1 MDIQIIEDS
10 ITLEEIRKIAEV
22 FYVDM
27 VKGVADIEKE
37 VFALGGEYHM
47 DSNLKLIEHGSKQKD
62 VWGFNLYLDK
72 PREDWLEY
80 TSLINIRPL
89 ASNRSMRIEDED
101 ICNKI
106 KKIVNSKII

>member
-1 MDIQIIEDS
+1 MDIRIIEDS
-10 ITLEEIRKIAEV
+10 IALDDVRKIAEV

-27 VKGVADIEKE
+27 VKGVADVEKGI
-37 VFALGGEYHM
+37 FALGGEYHM

-62 VWGFNLYLDK
+62 IWGFNLYLNK
-72 PREDWLEY
+72 PKDDWLEY

-89 ASNRSMRIEDED
+89 VSNLSMRIEDEK

-106 KKIVNSKII
+106 KKIINQKII